1 MGALE
6 SVIPLPPTFSQE
18 AVTSLGATYIARS
31 DKARAELGWQ
41 TRPLQTGMLE
51 TFAWIAE
58 TEAARAETAVPR
70 AREQKIAKLALS
82 AAFALFLAWLLYGR
96 RRK

>member
-1 MGALE
+1 
-6 SVIPLPPTFSQE
+6 
-18 AVTSLGATYIARS
+18 
-31 DKARAELGWQ
+31 
-41 TRPLQTGMLE
+41 MLE